1 MELGDTRLRQDE
13 TATLDYT
20 GTIPPGTVAVVGS
33 VVVRPDAFHVR
44 SLAGHLRET
53 RSPASRQS
61 YEQALAEMRNTGYV
75 LFREE
80 RPVPR

>member
-1 MELGDTRLRQDE
+1 
-13 TATLDYT
+13 
-20 GTIPPGTVAVVGS
+20 VGS

-53 RSPASRQS
+53 RSPSSRQS
-61 YEQALAEMRNTGYV
+61 YEQALAEMRNSDYV

-80 RPVPR
+80 RRLVR